1 MNRDKPIA
9 IDTSR
14 VNRDVNR
21 DVNRNVNRD
30 VNRDMNRDVNMDDDM
45 NMGSVVKRDPLMVSM
60 DSVRT

>member
-21 DVNRNVNRD
+21 DM
-30 VNRDMNRDVNMDDDM
+30 NRDMNRDVNMDDDM

>member
-14 VNRDVNR
+14 
-21 DVNRNVNRD
+21 VNRD